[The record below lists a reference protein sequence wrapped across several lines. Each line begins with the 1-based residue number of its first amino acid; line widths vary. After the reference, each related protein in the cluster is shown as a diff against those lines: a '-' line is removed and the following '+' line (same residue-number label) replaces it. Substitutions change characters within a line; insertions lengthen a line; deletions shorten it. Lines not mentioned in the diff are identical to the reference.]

1 MRNALVVLL
10 AATAALAFAV
20 APARADA
27 IDGNWCF
34 TDGRRITINGPDV
47 VIPNGTRMRGNYDR
61 HHFSYTPAGGAP
73 VNMTLQGEF
82 AVTVREGDGPT
93 QIWRRCQ
100 PAVS

>member
-1 MRNALVVLL
+1 MRGFSIGL
-10 AATAALAFAV
+10 AAGFMILGV
-20 APARADA
+20 AWDARADA

-61 HHFSYTPAGGAP
+61 HHFSYTPPNGAA
-73 VNMTLQGEF
+73 VNMTLQGEY